1 MKSSK
6 PIFGKPRDGEPQHER
21 GHFIQCPACGRWIDM
36 RKLDEV
42 LDHEWTC
49 DKSRVV

>member
-6 PIFGKPRDGEPQHER
+6 PIIGKPRRRAQNELEN
-21 GHFIQCPACGRWIDM
+21 FIQCPACGRWIDM

-42 LDHEWTC
+42 LDHEWTAT
-49 DKSRVV
+49 